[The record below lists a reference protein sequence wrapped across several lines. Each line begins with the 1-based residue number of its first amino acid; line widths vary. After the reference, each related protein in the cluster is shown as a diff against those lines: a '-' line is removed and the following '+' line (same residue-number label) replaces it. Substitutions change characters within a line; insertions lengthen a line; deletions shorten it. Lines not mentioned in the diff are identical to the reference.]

1 MGIRAER
8 KKEAGGTQKGTYKP
22 ASVVNITLK
31 NVMRRVH
38 PIKGFVYDAVGW
50 DDKEKGVILAEVR
63 AREGSQG
70 RCSGCKRKGSGYD
83 RLAERRWR
91 FVPLWGFVVWLVYT
105 PRRIDCRHC
114 GSPTVEELPWASGK
128 IQHSEAFRLFLAQWA
143 RMLSWAEVAR
153 VFRVGWADV
162 YASVKWVVDYGIQ
175 HRDLSG
181 VKALGVDEIH
191 VGKKDKFWTLVYQID
206 DHCKR
211 LLWVGRD
218 RTEKTFELFFEV
230 FGKEFCSAIGFI
242 CSDMWKPYLKVAAHY
257 LPQALHIL
265 DRFHIVKKLN
275 EAIDE
280 IRREETRARAQAGL
294 DPLLKKM
301 RWAFLKKRCN
311 WTKSQRAGMRAIRG
325 SALRT
330 LRAFLLVE
338 TFQHFWTYRS
348 PTWAAKF
355 LDAWCTK
362 ITRSHLEPLKK
373 VARTLT
379 SHRSLLLNYFQAKG
393 QYSSGVVEGLNAKV
407 KLTLKRSYG
416 FRAADA
422 REVALYHTLANLPE
436 PIFTHSFF

>member
-162 YASVKWVVDYGIQ
+162 YASVIMGGGLW
-175 HRDLSG
+175 HSTS
-181 VKALGVDEIH
+181 E
-191 VGKKDKFWTLVYQID
+191 F
-206 DHCKR
+206 KR
-211 LLWVGRD
+211 RKG
-218 RTEKTFELFFEV
+218 
-230 FGKEFCSAIGFI
+230 
-242 CSDMWKPYLKVAAHY
+242 
-257 LPQALHIL
+257 
-265 DRFHIVKKLN
+265 
-275 EAIDE
+275 
-280 IRREETRARAQAGL
+280 
-294 DPLLKKM
+294 
-301 RWAFLKKRCN
+301 
-311 WTKSQRAGMRAIRG
+311 
-325 SALRT
+325 
-330 LRAFLLVE
+330 
-338 TFQHFWTYRS
+338 
-348 PTWAAKF
+348 
-355 LDAWCTK
+355 AW
-362 ITRSHLEPLKK
+362 S
-373 VARTLT
+373 
-379 SHRSLLLNYFQAKG
+379 
-393 QYSSGVVEGLNAKV
+393 
-407 KLTLKRSYG
+407 
-416 FRAADA
+416 
-422 REVALYHTLANLPE
+422 
-436 PIFTHSFF
+436 